1 MWPTAVQLHTKL
13 RQTVRLLCVADS
25 SPATHQTT
33 ATTRPWRRRLL
44 LSCRLDF
51 QWRAIKRKSV
61 IESVNETI
69 KQSRNE
75 CDNQP
80 DKRFY
85 LSFSQRVLVTILH
98 QVNTNKSIET
108 NNEMRLQFEV
118 LKNVRLFLANSDTV
132 HVPVCLLAYIESK
145 AKIFHMKQWFNKIN
159 NGL

>member
-1 MWPTAVQLHTKL
+1 M
-13 RQTVRLLCVADS
+13 ADS
-25 SPATHQTT
+25 SPPTDQTT
-33 ATTRPWRRRLL
+33 ATRRPWRRL
-44 LSCRLDF
+44 LSSRRSDF

-118 LKNVRLFLANSDTV
+118 LKNLRLFLANSDTV
-132 HVPVCLLAYIESK
+132 HVPVYLLAYMESN

-159 NGL
+159 NGLK

>member
-1 MWPTAVQLHTKL
+1 M
-13 RQTVRLLCVADS
+13 R
-25 SPATHQTT
+25 
-33 ATTRPWRRRLL
+33 
-44 LSCRLDF
+44 
-51 QWRAIKRKSV
+51 
-61 IESVNETI
+61 
-69 KQSRNE
+69 
-75 CDNQP
+75 
-80 DKRFY
+80 
-85 LSFSQRVLVTILH
+85 VTILH